1 MLGLLESVWG
11 FVSGLLELGWELI
24 NLVLSFAWGVLHHLH
39 VEAPRLEGLL
49 IGVALAW
56 LLMRRDR
63 HPVLRVLSSPLKL
76 VVDILDLAW
85 DQVIEIVVDIW
96 GVVTGWIR
104 GTLGWC
110 RERVVGVWNRG
121 LSLLTGLRD
130 RLRRDE

>member
-11 FVSGLLELGWELI
+11 FVSGLIELGWELVV
-24 NLVLSFAWGVLHHLH
+24 LVLSSAWGVLHHLH

-49 IGVALAW
+49 VGVALAW

-110 RERVVGVWNRG
+110 RDRVTGVWNRG

-130 RLRRDE
+130 RLRRNK

>member
-1 MLGLLESVWG
+1 MLGLLDSVWG
-11 FVSGLLELGWELI
+11 LVSGLFELGWVLVV
-24 NLVLSFAWGVLHHLH
+24 LVLSFVWSVLLQLH
-39 VEAPRLEGLL
+39 IEMPRLEGLL
-49 IGVALAW
+49 IGVALVW

-104 GTLGWC
+104 GALSLLRDSVT
-110 RERVVGVWNRG
+110 GVWNRG
-121 LSLLTGLRD
+121 LTLLRGLRD
-130 RLRRDE
+130 RLRKKS